1 MNSRK
6 IALGLMTL
14 SFVMIMSG
22 GVSSFVLGLKKDHE
36 ETQKRIVTVNN
47 EFEVLSTNTSIFE
60 ELRDDL
66 YNKALGNVYY
76 DTMHKEDKNIK
87 ERLSNYENLVDEME
101 KTVSKLDE
109 LCDKVYYPDIET
121 NTKCNN
127 YKSIFEQ
134 VNNYFVSDIKLYN
147 KNVKKYNK
155 YQKDKNSNLLISK
168 YIIKRN
174 YIDFNG
180 DNKFDGKE
188 E

>member
-1 MNSRK
+1 MNIRK

-14 SFVMIMSG
+14 SFIMIISG

-36 ETQKRIVTVNN
+36 ETQKRIIIVND
-47 EFEVLSTNTSIFE
+47 EFEVLSTNTSVFE
-60 ELRDDL
+60 EVRDEL
-66 YNKALGNVYY
+66 YNKVLGNIYY

-87 ERLSNYENLVDEME
+87 EKLSNYENLVDEME
-101 KTVSKLDE
+101 KNVSKLDK

-121 NTKCNN
+121 NTKCSN

-134 VNNYFVSDIKLYN
+134 VNNYFVGDIRLYN
-147 KNVKKYNK
+147 KNVKKYNE
-155 YQKDKNSNLLISK
+155 YQNSKNSNLLISK
-168 YIIKRN
+168 YIIKRD
-174 YIDFNG
+174 YIDYNG